1 MKRLFSFLLV
11 MVLITSVFSLVGCNG
26 LWGFDDDDDV
36 SVADNRIN
44 FNLGDV
50 EIDLDPAGPGSI
62 RAAIMGSALT
72 DLKGQVWRQSTVVGV
87 ADAIVLDN
95 IAVDKAGVMKNVTFR
110 AEPGSFYIKVV
121 TNIKLANDAP
131 LTLYVYTGELNASPA
146 APAFKITEA
155 TTAVGIIIQD
165 NLVKGQIL
173 VADKDIKADDPDVQ
187 SFATKLDTF
196 FTATPITSDDVGK
209 VSLPPLPVM
218 VTGVTLNFSTLNM
231 SLTDN
236 TANLVANVEPF
247 DAAVKTVKWSSS
259 NDSVA
264 SVTAGATAGTAVVKA
279 LSAGSAVITVT
290 TDSGNK
296 TAVCNVT
303 VSAESVAATAV
314 SFNKNAMSLENG
326 KSEALVVSFE
336 PANATNI
343 AVNWNSSNNAVAT
356 VLNGVI
362 TAVAPG
368 QATVTATLVADNT
381 KKAECLVTV
390 TGVAVTGVTL
400 DKLAVSVVKGGNVT
414 LTANVLPT
422 NASDKTVTWS
432 SDKNNIA
439 TVDANGKVTAVA
451 VGTAKITV
459 TTTDGS
465 KTAVCDVTVTPIPV
479 TGVSLDKTTA
489 SLFVGN
495 TVTLTPTVSPA
506 EADNKNVTWS
516 TSNSTVATVNNGVVT
531 GAAAGVAT
539 ITVTTVDQSKTAT
552 CLVTVAAAPIAIT
565 GVAVSPAT
573 LGLTVGGQTSTLSVV
588 YTPANANTQKSVAW
602 STSNSAVAGVNAT
615 TGVVSP
621 VAVGVATITVTV
633 VDTSDVSRT
642 ATCFV
647 TVSPAPV
654 RVTGVTVNPTTLS
667 LSAGGATGSI
677 TPTVL
682 PGDASNKNVTWGSS
696 AEAVATV
703 ANGVVTPLSAGVATI
718 TVTTVDGGKTA
729 TCLVTVGAAPQSQT
743 TVTFNNPVEGL
754 STGDMKI
761 YITAGTNTS
770 FNASTFI
777 ATTTVVVVDPD
788 SDTGEANKRFV
799 KVSESTDTRVVLMNN
814 GLPFSI
820 KSFQSLTFTT
830 AIPAGAK
837 VEIIKWLGSSG
848 EVVSTSNNL

>member
-1 MKRLFSFLLV
+1 
-11 MVLITSVFSLVGCNG
+11 
-26 LWGFDDDDDV
+26 
-36 SVADNRIN
+36 
-44 FNLGDV
+44 
-50 EIDLDPAGPGSI
+50 
-62 RAAIMGSALT
+62 
-72 DLKGQVWRQSTVVGV
+72 
-87 ADAIVLDN
+87 
-95 IAVDKAGVMKNVTFR
+95 
-110 AEPGSFYIKVV
+110 
-121 TNIKLANDAP
+121 
-131 LTLYVYTGELNASPA
+131 
-146 APAFKITEA
+146 
-155 TTAVGIIIQD
+155 
-165 NLVKGQIL
+165 
-173 VADKDIKADDPDVQ
+173 
-187 SFATKLDTF
+187 
-196 FTATPITSDDVGK
+196 
-209 VSLPPLPVM
+209 
-218 VTGVTLNFSTLNM
+218 
-231 SLTDN
+231 
-236 TANLVANVEPF
+236 
-247 DAAVKTVKWSSS
+247 
-259 NDSVA
+259 
-264 SVTAGATAGTAVVKA
+264 
-279 LSAGSAVITVT
+279 
-290 TDSGNK
+290 
-296 TAVCNVT
+296 
-303 VSAESVAATAV
+303 
-314 SFNKNAMSLENG
+314 
-326 KSEALVVSFE
+326 
-336 PANATNI
+336 
-343 AVNWNSSNNAVAT
+343 
-356 VLNGVI
+356 
-362 TAVAPG
+362 
-368 QATVTATLVADNT
+368 
-381 KKAECLVTV
+381 
-390 TGVAVTGVTL
+390 
-400 DKLAVSVVKGGNVT
+400 
-414 LTANVLPT
+414 
-422 NASDKTVTWS
+422 KTVTWS

-573 LGLTVGGQTSTLSVV
+573 LGLTVDGQTSTLSVV

-621 VAVGVATITVTV
+621 VAAGVATITVTV

-642 ATCFV
+642 ATCLV

-682 PGDASNKNVTWGSS
+682 PGDASNKNVTWSSS
-696 AEAVATV
+696 ADSIATV
-703 ANGVVTPLSAGVATI
+703 ANGVVTPVSAGVATI
-718 TVTTVDGGKTA
+718 TVTTVDGAKTA

-788 SDTGEANKRFV
+788 SDTGEGNRRFV

>member
-1 MKRLFSFLLV
+1 

-36 SVADNRIN
+36 STPDNRIN

-50 EIDLDPAGPGSI
+50 EIDLNPGPGSI

-95 IAVDKAGVMKNVTFR
+95 IAVDAAGVMKNVTFR

-173 VADKDIKADDPDVQ
+173 VADKDIKADDPDVEI
-187 SFATKLDTF
+187 FAIDLDNF
-196 FTATPITSDDVGK
+196 FTATPITTDGAK
-209 VSLPPLPVM
+209 VTLPALPVM

-259 NDSVA
+259 NDAVA
-264 SVTAGATAGTAVVKA
+264 SVTADANGTAVVKA

-290 TDSGNK
+290 TKSGNK

-343 AVNWNSSNNAVAT
+343 AVKWSSSNDSVAT

-368 QATVTATLVADNT
+368 QAIVTATLVADNT

-400 DKLAVSVVKGGNVT
+400 DKLAVSVKKGENVT
-414 LTANVLPT
+414 LTANVLPA

-451 VGTAKITV
+451 VGNAKITV

-465 KTAVCDVTVTPIPV
+465 KTAVCDVTVTPILV
-479 TGVSLDKTTA
+479 TGVSLDKETA
-489 SLFVGN
+489 NLFVGN
-495 TVTLTPTVSPA
+495 TVTLTPTVDPTG
-506 EADNKNVTWS
+506 ADNKNVTWN
-516 TSNSTVATVNNGVVT
+516 TSNPAVATVNNGVVT
-531 GAAAGVAT
+531 AVAPGEAT
-539 ITVTTVDQSKTAT
+539 ITVTTVDQSKTDT
-552 CLVTVAAAPIAIT
+552 CVVTVAAAPIAIT

-621 VAVGVATITVTV
+621 VAAGVATITVTV

-642 ATCFV
+642 ADCLV
-647 TVSPAPV
+647 TVAPAPILV
-654 RVTGVTVNPTTLS
+654 ESVSIPETATVTVGKTITLPVTITPNNADNKTVTWSSGSTGLATVNPTT
-667 LSAGGATGSI
+667 GVI
-677 TPTVL
+677 T
-682 PGDASNKNVTWGSS
+682 
-696 AEAVATV
+696 
-703 ANGVVTPLSAGVATI
+703 GVAVGTAVI
-718 TVTTVDGGKTA
+718 TVTTADGNKTD
-729 TCLVTVGAAPQSQT
+729 TCTVTVTEAPPAGLVTLSA
-743 TVTFNNPVEGL
+743 TVTG
-754 STGDMKI
+754 
-761 YITAGTNTS
+761 
-770 FNASTFI
+770 
-777 ATTTVVVVDPD
+777 ATTTSMQIKITGVDEAFTT
-788 SDTGEANKRFV
+788 SATLKAVNGEDLLFEVEPTISGLVAG
-799 KVSESTDTRVVLMNN
+799 VVLTRQGSTALLNIADFN
-814 GLPFSI
+814 TI
-820 KSFQSLTFTT
+820 TFTT
-830 AIPAGAK
+830 PVPSNGRVSVTK
-837 VEIIKWLGSSG
+837 SSA
-848 EVVSTSNNL
+848 EVAFVVVP